1 MENEDDLVELVID
14 SELKITDVEW
24 SDNLTN
30 PDSEMFLQMQNDLE
44 EDMTEVFCDDN
55 RQVKLLQGH
64 ATPISFYLSIG
75 AAKGFQIDT
84 LSKANNSTEIVV

>member
-1 MENEDDLVELVID
+1 MEIEDDLVELVID

-75 AAKGFQIDT
+75 TAKGNQ
-84 LSKANNSTEIVV
+84 